1 MQMERGVLINRG
13 GYNKQALYVYFY
25 SIE

>member
-1 MQMERGVLINRG
+1 MQIERGVLINRG